1 MASLSEVVAV
11 AKNVPPV
18 DPAVMTDASTIL
30 SQFGGELATDFPKI
44 SADIPK
50 AQSVIAFLSKS
61 SAALLAGWDNA
72 IAFLKT
78 LEAAL

>member
-1 MASLSEVVAV
+1 MATLQEVVAV
-11 AKNVPPV
+11 AKNVPTV
-18 DPAVMTDASTIL
+18 DPVIMTNASTIL
-30 SQFGGELATDFPKI
+30 SQFGAELATDFPKI

-61 SAALLAGWDNA
+61 SPELRSGWDAA